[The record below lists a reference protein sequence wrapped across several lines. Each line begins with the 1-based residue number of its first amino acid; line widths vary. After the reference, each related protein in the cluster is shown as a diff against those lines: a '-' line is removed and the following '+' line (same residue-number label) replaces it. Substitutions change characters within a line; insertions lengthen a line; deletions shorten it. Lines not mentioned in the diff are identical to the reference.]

1 MHPLIRFAAALIFL
15 FLAALSV
22 LAGPKYSRPIGAG
35 LIHPRQI
42 EKLNHLLMDSGT
54 QLNIE
59 KKSGSMTAKSTLS
72 EVRICSCQVLNLVSS
87 NYDHRYMVLLA
98 ERTNDGD
105 GAGFKAARNR
115 IQKEK
120 KQLKRLFYDKVKL
133 VAEMKATGTCKSMY
147 FRLRTADSQLQLYEI
162 LNAD

>member
-22 LAGPKYSRPIGAG
+22 LAGPKSSRPVGAK
-35 LIHPRQI
+35 LLHLRQI
-42 EKLNHLLMDSGT
+42 ATLNHLLTDSGT
-54 QLNIE
+54 RLNIE
-59 KKSGSMTAKSTLS
+59 KQSGSRTIKSTPA

-98 ERTNDGD
+98 ERTNDGSV
-105 GAGFKAARNR
+105 AGFKLARNR

-120 KQLKRLFYDKVKL
+120 KQLKKLFYDKLKL
-133 VAEMKATGTCKSMY
+133 VAEMQGKGTCKSMY